1 MHTIYYMEDDGDI
14 SASVT
19 EYLSRRGFLVR
30 CFSTA
35 AGMRQA
41 LLKFRPDLLIL
52 DWNMPDGAGDELCG
66 WARERWPGLPIILL
80 TVRDSTQEVV
90 AGFRNGADDY
100 VTKPFELDVLYSR
113 IQALLRRSLP
123 KNPAFL
129 RCDNIMLDLEA
140 QRVYMEKEGRQ
151 AEIILSASEYELLR
165 ILMEHKGKTI
175 ARSWLLERI
184 WDQKGSY
191 VNDNTLTVTMKR
203 VREKL
208 FCPACLKTI
217 RSLGYRMED
226 TV

>member
-1 MHTIYYMEDDGDI
+1 MDPENAEGCLDFQFSFGTCPVFQNSGDGRRMAFPAFCGGGDGG
-14 SASVT
+14 S
-19 EYLSRRGFLVR
+19 LSLDWNGKKENR
-30 CFSTA
+30 A
-35 AGMRQA
+35 
-41 LLKFRPDLLIL
+41 DLLIL

-80 TVRDSTQEVV
+80 TVRNSTQEVV

-123 KNPAFL
+123 KNPA
-129 RCDNIMLDLEA
+129 
-140 QRVYMEKEGRQ
+140 
-151 AEIILSASEYELLR
+151 ILSASEYELLR
-165 ILMEHKGKTI
+165 ILMEHKGKNV
-175 ARSWLLERI
+175 ARSWLLEQI

-203 VREKL
+203 LREKL

>member
-1 MHTIYYMEDDGDI
+1 M
-14 SASVT
+14 
-19 EYLSRRGFLVR
+19 
-30 CFSTA
+30 
-35 AGMRQA
+35 
-41 LLKFRPDLLIL
+41 
-52 DWNMPDGAGDELCG
+52 
-66 WARERWPGLPIILL
+66 
-80 TVRDSTQEVV
+80 
-90 AGFRNGADDY
+90 
-100 VTKPFELDVLYSR
+100 LYSR

-165 ILMEHKGKTI
+165 ILMEHKGKTV
-175 ARSWLLERI
+175 ARGWLLERI

-203 VREKL
+203 LREKL

>member
-1 MHTIYYMEDDGDI
+1 MDPENAEGCLDFQFSFGTCPVFQNSGDGRRMAFPAFCGGGDGG
-14 SASVT
+14 S
-19 EYLSRRGFLVR
+19 LSLDWNGKKENR
-30 CFSTA
+30 A
-35 AGMRQA
+35 
-41 LLKFRPDLLIL
+41 DLLIL

-80 TVRDSTQEVV
+80 TVRNSTQEVV

-100 VTKPFELDVLYSR
+100 VTKSFELDVLYSR

-123 KNPAFL
+123 KNPA
-129 RCDNIMLDLEA
+129 
-140 QRVYMEKEGRQ
+140 
-151 AEIILSASEYELLR
+151 ILSASEYELLR
-165 ILMEHKGKTI
+165 ILMEHKGKTV
-175 ARSWLLERI
+175 ARSWLLEQI

-203 VREKL
+203 LREKL

>member
-1 MHTIYYMEDDGDI
+1 MDPENAEGCLDFQFSFGTCPVFQNSGDGRRMAFPAFCGGGDGG
-14 SASVT
+14 S
-19 EYLSRRGFLVR
+19 LSLDWNGKKENR
-30 CFSTA
+30 A
-35 AGMRQA
+35 
-41 LLKFRPDLLIL
+41 DLLIL

-80 TVRDSTQEVV
+80 TVRNSTQEVV

-123 KNPAFL
+123 KNPA
-129 RCDNIMLDLEA
+129 
-140 QRVYMEKEGRQ
+140 
-151 AEIILSASEYELLR
+151 ILSASEYELLR

-175 ARSWLLERI
+175 ARGWLLERI

-203 VREKL
+203 LREKL

>member
-19 EYLSRRGFLVR
+19 EYLSRREFLVR

-123 KNPAFL
+123 KNPA
-129 RCDNIMLDLEA
+129 
-140 QRVYMEKEGRQ
+140 
-151 AEIILSASEYELLR
+151 ILSASEYELLR

-175 ARSWLLERI
+175 ARSWLLEQI

-203 VREKL
+203 LREKL

>member
-1 MHTIYYMEDDGDI
+1 MDPENAEGCLDFQFSFGTCPVFQNSGDGRRMAFPAFCGGGDGG
-14 SASVT
+14 S
-19 EYLSRRGFLVR
+19 LSLDWNGKKENR
-30 CFSTA
+30 A
-35 AGMRQA
+35 
-41 LLKFRPDLLIL
+41 DLLIL

-80 TVRDSTQEVV
+80 TVWNSTQEVV

-123 KNPAFL
+123 KNPA
-129 RCDNIMLDLEA
+129 
-140 QRVYMEKEGRQ
+140 
-151 AEIILSASEYELLR
+151 ILSASEYELLR
-165 ILMEHKGKTI
+165 ILMEHKGKTV
-175 ARSWLLERI
+175 ARSWLLEQI

-203 VREKL
+203 LREKL

>member
-1 MHTIYYMEDDGDI
+1 MDPENAEGCLDFQFSFGTCPVFQNSGDGRRMAFPAFCGGGDGG
-14 SASVT
+14 S
-19 EYLSRRGFLVR
+19 LSLDWNGKKENR
-30 CFSTA
+30 A
-35 AGMRQA
+35 
-41 LLKFRPDLLIL
+41 DLLIL

-80 TVRDSTQEVV
+80 TVRNSTQEVV

-123 KNPAFL
+123 KNPA
-129 RCDNIMLDLEA
+129 
-140 QRVYMEKEGRQ
+140 
-151 AEIILSASEYELLR
+151 ILSASEYELLR
-165 ILMEHKGKTI
+165 ILMEHKGKTV
-175 ARSWLLERI
+175 ARGWLLEQI

-203 VREKL
+203 LREKL

>member
-165 ILMEHKGKTI
+165 ILMEHKGKTV
-175 ARSWLLERI
+175 ARGWLLERI

-191 VNDNTLTVTMKR
+191 VNDNRLTVTMKR
-203 VREKL
+203 LREKL
-208 FCPACLKTI
+208 FCPAC
-217 RSLGYRMED
+217 
-226 TV
+226 

>member
-1 MHTIYYMEDDGDI
+1 MDPENAEGCLDFQFSFGTCPVFQNSGDG
-14 SASVT
+14 
-19 EYLSRRGFLVR
+19 RRMAFPAFCGGGDGGSLFLDWNGKKENR
-30 CFSTA
+30 A
-35 AGMRQA
+35 
-41 LLKFRPDLLIL
+41 DLLIL

-80 TVRDSTQEVV
+80 TVRNSTQEVV

-123 KNPAFL
+123 KNPA
-129 RCDNIMLDLEA
+129 
-140 QRVYMEKEGRQ
+140 
-151 AEIILSASEYELLR
+151 ILSASEYELLR
-165 ILMEHKGKTI
+165 ILMEHKGKTV
-175 ARSWLLERI
+175 ARSWLLEQI

-203 VREKL
+203 LREKL

>member
-1 MHTIYYMEDDGDI
+1 M
-14 SASVT
+14 
-19 EYLSRRGFLVR
+19 
-30 CFSTA
+30 
-35 AGMRQA
+35 
-41 LLKFRPDLLIL
+41 
-52 DWNMPDGAGDELCG
+52 
-66 WARERWPGLPIILL
+66 
-80 TVRDSTQEVV
+80 
-90 AGFRNGADDY
+90 
-100 VTKPFELDVLYSR
+100 
-113 IQALLRRSLP
+113 
-123 KNPAFL
+123 
-129 RCDNIMLDLEA
+129 A

-175 ARSWLLERI
+175 ARGWLLERI

-203 VREKL
+203 LREKL

>member
-1 MHTIYYMEDDGDI
+1 MDPENAEGCLDFQFSFGTCPVFQNSGDG
-14 SASVT
+14 
-19 EYLSRRGFLVR
+19 RRMAFPAFCGGGDGGSLFLDWNGKKENR
-30 CFSTA
+30 A
-35 AGMRQA
+35 
-41 LLKFRPDLLIL
+41 DLLIL

-80 TVRDSTQEVV
+80 TVWNSTQEVV

-123 KNPAFL
+123 KNPA
-129 RCDNIMLDLEA
+129 
-140 QRVYMEKEGRQ
+140 
-151 AEIILSASEYELLR
+151 ILSASEYELLR
-165 ILMEHKGKTI
+165 ILMEHKGKTV
-175 ARSWLLERI
+175 ARSWLLEQI

-203 VREKL
+203 LREKL

>member
-1 MHTIYYMEDDGDI
+1 MDPENAEGCLDFQFSFGTCPVFQSSGDGWRMAF
-14 SASVT
+14 SAFCGGGDGGS
-19 EYLSRRGFLVR
+19 LSLDWNGKKENR
-30 CFSTA
+30 A
-35 AGMRQA
+35 
-41 LLKFRPDLLIL
+41 DLLIL

-80 TVRDSTQEVV
+80 TVRNSTQEVV

-123 KNPAFL
+123 KNPA
-129 RCDNIMLDLEA
+129 
-140 QRVYMEKEGRQ
+140 
-151 AEIILSASEYELLR
+151 ILSASEYELLR
-165 ILMEHKGKTI
+165 ILMEHKGKTV
-175 ARSWLLERI
+175 ARSWLLEQI
-184 WDQKGSY
+184 WDQKGSC

-203 VREKL
+203 LREKL

-217 RSLGYRMED
+217 RILGYRMED

>member
-1 MHTIYYMEDDGDI
+1 MDPENAEGCLDFQFSFGTCPVFQNSGDGRRMAFPAFCGGGDGG
-14 SASVT
+14 S
-19 EYLSRRGFLVR
+19 LSLDWNGKKENR
-30 CFSTA
+30 A
-35 AGMRQA
+35 
-41 LLKFRPDLLIL
+41 DLLIL

-80 TVRDSTQEVV
+80 TVRNSTQEVV

-123 KNPAFL
+123 KNPA
-129 RCDNIMLDLEA
+129 
-140 QRVYMEKEGRQ
+140 
-151 AEIILSASEYELLR
+151 ILSASEYELLR
-165 ILMEHKGKTI
+165 ILMEHKGKTV
-175 ARSWLLERI
+175 ARSWLLEQI

-203 VREKL
+203 LREKL

>member
-41 LLKFRPDLLIL
+41 LLKFRPD
-52 DWNMPDGAGDELCG
+52 
-66 WARERWPGLPIILL
+66 LL

-203 VREKL
+203 LREKL

>member
-123 KNPAFL
+123 KNPA
-129 RCDNIMLDLEA
+129 
-140 QRVYMEKEGRQ
+140 
-151 AEIILSASEYELLR
+151 ILSASEYELLR
-165 ILMEHKGKTI
+165 ILMEHKGKTV
-175 ARSWLLERI
+175 ARGWLLERI

-203 VREKL
+203 LREKL

>member
-123 KNPAFL
+123 KNPA
-129 RCDNIMLDLEA
+129 
-140 QRVYMEKEGRQ
+140 
-151 AEIILSASEYELLR
+151 ILSASEYELLR
-165 ILMEHKGKTI
+165 ILMEHKGKTV
-175 ARSWLLERI
+175 ARSWLLEQI

-203 VREKL
+203 LREKL

>member
-1 MHTIYYMEDDGDI
+1 MDPENAEGCLDFQFSFGTCPVFQNSGDGRRMAFPAFCGGGDGG
-14 SASVT
+14 S
-19 EYLSRRGFLVR
+19 LSLDWNGKKENR
-30 CFSTA
+30 A
-35 AGMRQA
+35 
-41 LLKFRPDLLIL
+41 DLLIL

-80 TVRDSTQEVV
+80 TVRNSTQEVV

-123 KNPAFL
+123 KNPA
-129 RCDNIMLDLEA
+129 
-140 QRVYMEKEGRQ
+140 
-151 AEIILSASEYELLR
+151 ILSASEYELLR

-175 ARSWLLERI
+175 ARSWLLEQI

-203 VREKL
+203 LREKL

>member
-1 MHTIYYMEDDGDI
+1 MDPENAEGCLDFQFSFGTCPVFQNSGDGRRMAFPAFCGGGDGG
-14 SASVT
+14 S
-19 EYLSRRGFLVR
+19 LSLDWNGKKENRV
-30 CFSTA
+30 
-35 AGMRQA
+35 
-41 LLKFRPDLLIL
+41 DLLIL

-66 WARERWPGLPIILL
+66 WARERWPDLPIILL
-80 TVRDSTQEVV
+80 TVRNSTQEVV

-123 KNPAFL
+123 KNPA
-129 RCDNIMLDLEA
+129 
-140 QRVYMEKEGRQ
+140 
-151 AEIILSASEYELLR
+151 ILSASEYELLR
-165 ILMEHKGKTI
+165 ILMEHKGKTV
-175 ARSWLLERI
+175 ARSWLLEQI

-203 VREKL
+203 LREKL

>member
-1 MHTIYYMEDDGDI
+1 MDPENAEGCLDFQFSFGTCPVFQNSGDG
-14 SASVT
+14 
-19 EYLSRRGFLVR
+19 RRMAFPAFCGGGDGGSLFLDWNGKKENR
-30 CFSTA
+30 A
-35 AGMRQA
+35 
-41 LLKFRPDLLIL
+41 DLLIL

-80 TVRDSTQEVV
+80 TVRNSTQEVV

-123 KNPAFL
+123 KNPA
-129 RCDNIMLDLEA
+129 
-140 QRVYMEKEGRQ
+140 
-151 AEIILSASEYELLR
+151 ILSASEYELLR
-165 ILMEHKGKTI
+165 ILMEHKGKTV
-175 ARSWLLERI
+175 ARSWLLEQI

-203 VREKL
+203 LREKL

-226 TV
+226 TG

>member
-1 MHTIYYMEDDGDI
+1 MDPENAEGCLDFQFSFGTCPVFQNSGDGRRKAFPAFCGGGDGG
-14 SASVT
+14 S
-19 EYLSRRGFLVR
+19 LSLDWNGKKENR
-30 CFSTA
+30 A
-35 AGMRQA
+35 
-41 LLKFRPDLLIL
+41 DLLIL

-66 WARERWPGLPIILL
+66 WARERWPDLPIILL
-80 TVRDSTQEVV
+80 TVRNSTQEVV

-123 KNPAFL
+123 KNPA
-129 RCDNIMLDLEA
+129 
-140 QRVYMEKEGRQ
+140 
-151 AEIILSASEYELLR
+151 ILSASEYELLR
-165 ILMEHKGKTI
+165 ILMEHKGKTV
-175 ARSWLLERI
+175 ARSWLLEQI

-203 VREKL
+203 LREKL

-226 TV
+226 TG

>member
-1 MHTIYYMEDDGDI
+1 MDPENAEGCLDFQFSFGTCPVFQNSGDGRRMAFPAFCGGGDGG
-14 SASVT
+14 S
-19 EYLSRRGFLVR
+19 LSLDWNGKKENR
-30 CFSTA
+30 A
-35 AGMRQA
+35 
-41 LLKFRPDLLIL
+41 DLLIL

-123 KNPAFL
+123 KNPA
-129 RCDNIMLDLEA
+129 
-140 QRVYMEKEGRQ
+140 
-151 AEIILSASEYELLR
+151 ILSASEYELLR
-165 ILMEHKGKTI
+165 ILMEHKGKTV
-175 ARSWLLERI
+175 ARSWLLEQI

-203 VREKL
+203 LREKL

>member
-19 EYLSRRGFLVR
+19 EYLSRREFLVR

-123 KNPAFL
+123 KNPA
-129 RCDNIMLDLEA
+129 
-140 QRVYMEKEGRQ
+140 
-151 AEIILSASEYELLR
+151 ILSASEYELLR
-165 ILMEHKGKTI
+165 ILMEHKGKTV
-175 ARSWLLERI
+175 ARSWLLEQI

-203 VREKL
+203 LREKL

>member
-123 KNPAFL
+123 KNPA
-129 RCDNIMLDLEA
+129 
-140 QRVYMEKEGRQ
+140 
-151 AEIILSASEYELLR
+151 ILSASEYELLR

-203 VREKL
+203 LREKL

>member
-1 MHTIYYMEDDGDI
+1 MDPENAEGCLDFQFSFGTCPVFQNSGDGRRMAFPAFCGGGDGG
-14 SASVT
+14 S
-19 EYLSRRGFLVR
+19 LSLDWNGKKENR
-30 CFSTA
+30 A
-35 AGMRQA
+35 
-41 LLKFRPDLLIL
+41 DLLIL

-80 TVRDSTQEVV
+80 TVRNSTQEVV

-100 VTKPFELDVLYSR
+100 VTKPFDLDVLYSR

-123 KNPAFL
+123 KNPA
-129 RCDNIMLDLEA
+129 
-140 QRVYMEKEGRQ
+140 
-151 AEIILSASEYELLR
+151 ILSASEYELLR

-175 ARSWLLERI
+175 ARSWLLEQI

-203 VREKL
+203 LREKL

>member
-1 MHTIYYMEDDGDI
+1 MAFPAFCGGGDGG
-14 SASVT
+14 S
-19 EYLSRRGFLVR
+19 LSLDWNGKKENR
-30 CFSTA
+30 A
-35 AGMRQA
+35 
-41 LLKFRPDLLIL
+41 DLLIL

-80 TVRDSTQEVV
+80 TVRNSTQEVV

-123 KNPAFL
+123 KNPA
-129 RCDNIMLDLEA
+129 
-140 QRVYMEKEGRQ
+140 
-151 AEIILSASEYELLR
+151 ILSASEYELLR
-165 ILMEHKGKTI
+165 ILMEHKGKTV
-175 ARSWLLERI
+175 ARSWLLEQI

-191 VNDNTLTVTMKR
+191 VNDNTLTVTMER
-203 VREKL
+203 LREKL

>member
-1 MHTIYYMEDDGDI
+1 MAEILVCDDDKAI
-14 SASVT
+14 VEAI
-19 EYLSRRGFLVR
+19 EIYLSQEGHHILK
-30 CFSTA
+30 A
-35 AGMRQA
+35 YDGEEA
-41 LLKFRPDLLIL
+41 LRTLRENPVDLLIIDVMMPKL
-52 DWNMPDGAGDELCG
+52 DGIRATLKI
-66 WARERWPGLPIILL
+66 REENPLPIIILSAKSEDADKIL
-80 TVRDSTQEVV
+80 GLNV
-90 AGFRNGADDY
+90 GADDY

-203 VREKL
+203 LREKL

>member
-1 MHTIYYMEDDGDI
+1 MDPENAEGCLDFQFSFGTCPVFQNSGDGRRMAFPAFCGGGDGGSLSLDWNGKKEN
-14 SASVT
+14 SA
-19 EYLSRRGFLVR
+19 
-30 CFSTA
+30 
-35 AGMRQA
+35 
-41 LLKFRPDLLIL
+41 DLLIL

-66 WARERWPGLPIILL
+66 WARERWPDLPIILL
-80 TVRDSTQEVV
+80 TVRNSTQEVV

-100 VTKPFELDVLYSR
+100 VTKSFELDVLYSR

-123 KNPAFL
+123 KNPA
-129 RCDNIMLDLEA
+129 
-140 QRVYMEKEGRQ
+140 
-151 AEIILSASEYELLR
+151 ILSASEYELLR
-165 ILMEHKGKTI
+165 ILMEHKGKTV
-175 ARSWLLERI
+175 ARSWLLEQI

-203 VREKL
+203 LREKL

>member
-1 MHTIYYMEDDGDI
+1 MDWNGKKENR
-14 SASVT
+14 A
-19 EYLSRRGFLVR
+19 
-30 CFSTA
+30 
-35 AGMRQA
+35 
-41 LLKFRPDLLIL
+41 DLLIL

-66 WARERWPGLPIILL
+66 WARERWPDLPIILL
-80 TVRDSTQEVV
+80 TVRNSTQEVV

-123 KNPAFL
+123 KNPA
-129 RCDNIMLDLEA
+129 
-140 QRVYMEKEGRQ
+140 
-151 AEIILSASEYELLR
+151 ILSASEYELLR
-165 ILMEHKGKTI
+165 ILMEHKGKTV
-175 ARSWLLERI
+175 ARSWLLEQI

-203 VREKL
+203 LREKL

-217 RSLGYRMED
+217 CSLGYRMED

>member
-19 EYLSRRGFLVR
+19 EYLSRREFLVR

-165 ILMEHKGKTI
+165 ILMEHKIGR
-175 ARSWLLERI
+175 ASCRER
-184 WDQKGSY
+184 
-191 VNDNTLTVTMKR
+191 V
-203 VREKL
+203 
-208 FCPACLKTI
+208 
-217 RSLGYRMED
+217 
-226 TV
+226 